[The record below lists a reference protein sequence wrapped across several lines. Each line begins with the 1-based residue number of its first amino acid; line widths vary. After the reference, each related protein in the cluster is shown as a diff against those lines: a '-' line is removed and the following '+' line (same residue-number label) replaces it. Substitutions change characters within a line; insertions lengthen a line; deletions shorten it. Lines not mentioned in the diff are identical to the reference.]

1 MHFIFDLIR
10 KILRARDRGGDV
22 ILWGD
27 GYQRRELVHVGDF
40 TRILL
45 HLADTTQDETVNVGA
60 GRDMSIREF
69 AGSIC
74 DIVGY
79 DATQIRYDETRYTG
93 ARTKFLRIDKLRDLL
108 PGVDAGY
115 TPLEQGLR
123 ETIEWMGGQPD
134 RSASTPAPAARPE
147 YDNA

>member
-1 MHFIFDLIR
+1 
-10 KILRARDRGGDV
+10 
-22 ILWGD
+22 
-27 GYQRRELVHVGDF
+27 
-40 TRILL
+40 LL

-108 PGVDAGY
+108 RGVDAGY

-123 ETIEWMGGQPD
+123 ETIDWMGGQPD
-134 RSASTPAPAARPE
+134 RSASTPAPAARSE